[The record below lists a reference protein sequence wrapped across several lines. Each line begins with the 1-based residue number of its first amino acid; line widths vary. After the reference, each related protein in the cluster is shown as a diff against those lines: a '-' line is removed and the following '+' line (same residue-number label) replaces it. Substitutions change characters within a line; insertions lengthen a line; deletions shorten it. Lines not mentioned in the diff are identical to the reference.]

1 MLSYNKIKKDPSE
14 SILLTN
20 NAGNNNFIIKND
32 LVKTIFDSLPDS
44 SGDLPKFASSL
55 LIRIAREKEILQ
67 GMFLLYDGKT
77 TLNYLSCYAY
87 NGENTENL
95 SFELG
100 EGLPGQV
107 AQDRKLI
114 NLSNVPKDYIIVRT
128 GLGHSSPNSLIVF
141 PVNHKDLLIGVI
153 ELASFHP
160 FTADD
165 ESFFLEISER
175 IGEKIFEFSKMEVVR
190 NG

>member
-1 MLSYNKIKKDPSE
+1 MLSYFKNRKSSSE

-20 NAGNNNFIIKND
+20 NASYNNVIIKEDLAKTFFDAIPDSAGDLQKFSNNL
-32 LVKTIFDSLPDS
+32 LVK
-44 SGDLPKFASSL
+44 
-55 LIRIAREKEILQ
+55 IAREKEILQ

-77 TLNYLSCYAY
+77 TLNYLSSYAY

-107 AQDRKLI
+107 AQDKKLI
-114 NLSNVPKDYIIVRT
+114 NLSNIPKDYIIVRT
-128 GLGHSSPNSLIVF
+128 GLGHSSPKSLIVF
-141 PVNHKDLLIGVI
+141 PVNHKGLLLGVI

-165 ESFFLEISER
+165 ESFFLELSEK
-175 IGEKIFEFSKMEVVR
+175 IGEKIFEFSKMKDAR